1 MRVLNLVVE
10 ESAPF
15 FQQQEKILERRGI
28 ECETI
33 EVPGSHDTEHT
44 RTATDYLRFH
54 APVLKKSR
62 QFDVVHANY
71 GLTGPAALLQPTR
84 PVVLSLWGSD
94 LLGWTGP
101 LSKACARLSDAVIV
115 MSDEMAEAYGGDCE
129 VIPHGIDMRLFE
141 PRSTREAREEVGWRH
156 DARHVLFP
164 YSPDRELKDHPRAER
179 VVDGV
184 NDAFDETVELHAV
197 HGVPH
202 DSIPTYMNAAD
213 ALLMTSKREGS
224 PNTVKE
230 ALACNLPVVST
241 DVGDVRNLLSGVDPS
256 FACETDEELVDALAE
271 TLRRGERSNGRETV
285 EHLRLETMGERIED
299 VYRSALESR

>member
-1 MRVLNLVVE
+1 MRVLNLVVN

-15 FQQQEKILERRGI
+15 FQQQEAILERRGI
-28 ECETI
+28 ECETL
-33 EVPGSHDTEHT
+33 EVPGRHDTEQT
-44 RTATDYLRFH
+44 RTAADYLRFH
-54 APVLKKSR
+54 YPVLKKSR
-62 QFDVVHANY
+62 QFDIVHANY
-71 GLTGPAALLQPTR
+71 GLTAPAALLQPTR

-101 LSKACARLSDAVIV
+101 MSKACARLSDAVIV
-115 MSDEMAEAYGGDCE
+115 MSDEMAAAYGGDCE
-129 VIPHGIDMRLFE
+129 IIPHGIDMQLFE
-141 PRSTREAREEVGWRH
+141 PRSMREAREEVGWRH

-164 YSPDRELKDHPRAER
+164 YAPGRELKDYPRAER
-179 VVDGV
+179 VVERV
-184 NDAFDETVELHAV
+184 NDTFDETVELHAV
-197 HGVPH
+197 HGVSH

-256 FACETDEELVDALAE
+256 FACETDEELVDALVE

-285 EHLRLETMGERIED
+285 DHLRLETMGERIED
-299 VYRSALESR
+299 VYRRALE